1 MNAIEVHDIT
11 AAYENHVILEHFNVN
26 IPKGRITMIIGPNG
40 CGKSTLLKNIAR
52 IHKPKKGSI
61 LLNGHDMAKLH
72 PKDIAKKMALLPQN
86 PLTPSGLLVKELVA
100 FGRFPYQKPLGGLHK
115 DDLDIVTWAMKETG
129 VYDQREELVE
139 NLSGGQRQR
148 AWIALALAQKSDVLV
163 LDEPT
168 TFLDISYQ
176 LEILEFLIR
185 LNQTGNHTIVMVLH
199 ELNLAC
205 RFADHM
211 IGMKDGR
218 IIFEGSPNEVITSKH
233 LKELYAIDTRIQISE
248 DGRYPICVDFQ
259 LSPHADQQ

>member
-1 MNAIEVHDIT
+1 MNAIEVYDIT
-11 AAYENHVILEHFNVN
+11 AGYENRVVLEHLNVN

-52 IHKPKKGSI
+52 IHRPKKGSI

-86 PLTPSGLLVKELVA
+86 PITPSGLLVKELVA

-115 DDLDIVTWAMKETG
+115 DDLDIIAWAMKETG

-148 AWIALALAQKSDVLV
+148 AWIALALAQKSELLV

-176 LEILEFLIR
+176 LEILELLKR
-185 LNQTGNHTIVMVLH
+185 LNQTGDHTIVMVLH

-218 IIFEGSPNEVITSKH
+218 IIFEGSPSEVVTSKH
-233 LKELYAIDTRIQISE
+233 LKELYAIDTQIQISE
-248 DGRYPICVDFQ
+248 NGRYPICVDFQ
-259 LSPHADQQ
+259 LMNHADR